1 MKSNYLLI
9 IDPDNNEFTEISK
22 NNLITLLQNIDTKR
36 ETIMNIMGF
45 CLDHHYHSEEIL
57 DVFMKKIFSSSA
69 KRVGFPQK
77 LACIYVFNDLLNN
90 KSFSENYLN
99 LLGDRMIGILQ
110 STVESSNKDDS
121 TKEQVRVVL
130 KLWKEKSF
138 FSDTKIQGWIDMLS

>member
-1 MKSNYLLI
+1 
-9 IDPDNNEFTEISK
+9 
-22 NNLITLLQNIDTKR
+22 
-36 ETIMNIMGF
+36 MGF

-110 STVESSNKDDS
+110 STVESSNKDDN